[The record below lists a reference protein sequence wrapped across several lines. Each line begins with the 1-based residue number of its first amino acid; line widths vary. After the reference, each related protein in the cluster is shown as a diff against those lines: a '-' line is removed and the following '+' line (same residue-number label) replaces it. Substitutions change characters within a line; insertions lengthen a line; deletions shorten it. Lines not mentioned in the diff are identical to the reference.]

1 MFSVNDARKRSSY
14 GYHTVTTV
22 TTVTDDRRGTLG
34 QETEVVPRPG
44 SVRAGSGPGHQSPP
58 KPHKPWKPL
67 DGPLVAAPQPDL
79 VQHSQGVDRWTIAH
93 SIITDFTHKKELSI
107 VRKHALRKAKM

>member
-22 TTVTDDRRGTLG
+22 TTVTDDRRGTLA
-34 QETEVVPRPG
+34 QETEVVPRQG
-44 SVRAGSGPGHQSPP
+44 SVKAGAGSGPGHQSPP
-58 KPHKPWKPL
+58 KPHKTWKPL

-79 VQHSQGVDRWTIAH
+79 VRHSQGADR
-93 SIITDFTHKKELSI
+93 
-107 VRKHALRKAKM
+107 